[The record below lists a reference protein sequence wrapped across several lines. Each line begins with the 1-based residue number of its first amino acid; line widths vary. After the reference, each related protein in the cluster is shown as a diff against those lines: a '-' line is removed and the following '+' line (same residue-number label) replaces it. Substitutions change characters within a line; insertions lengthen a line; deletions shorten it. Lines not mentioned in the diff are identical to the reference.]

1 MQYDWTNKGTV
12 RAVGT
17 TRNTARETGFT
28 LVKRIGRKNTNVLVD
43 ASKDDILRAYMN
55 ERNLITLD
63 MLDGRIKSA
72 TISIKQ
78 IRKVGTFEG
87 TVAVPA
93 IDFYAEDVRFI
104 KGMHLEMIDGKIIRT
119 MLKP

>member
-12 RAVGT
+12 LAVGT